1 MSRAIDPQGV
11 ALGCCSV
18 PFQGR
23 ENTQRIGLSEVP
35 ARGDRQSTLRTARRE
50 ARTPEDPAESVTHP
64 FLFRCG
70 LRSGLSKAKL
80 SRARWVNHRPDPLG

>member
-1 MSRAIDPQGV
+1 MLCRSFRACAESGDRSQGV

-35 ARGDRQSTLRTARRE
+35 ARGDRQSTSKSLSQPPKVSRTR
-50 ARTPEDPAESVTHP
+50 
-64 FLFRCG
+64 
-70 LRSGLSKAKL
+70 LSHQ
-80 SRARWVNHRPDPLG
+80 R